1 MNQKPTKPL
10 EQLIKAQLER
20 WKQRSSKDTAKP
32 PSRISVITVSMQPGS
47 GGSLVAE
54 TLAKRLD
61 FDYFHR
67 KIIKQIA
74 SSARTSAAVVESVEK
89 ERLSGISDF
98 IALLVKKHYLYPD
111 DYLMHLMQVIN
122 TIAEHGRAVIVGRGA
137 NFILPPEKRFSV
149 RVAAEMDL
157 RIGNIAEAFKC
168 SGDEARRRIVQR
180 ESRRSA
186 FIRQFFH
193 ADIDDPLCYDMV
205 LNTGTTDVEVA
216 VEAVLGAVS
225 YYLQRK

>member
-1 MNQKPTKPL
+1 MSQPPGKTL

-20 WKQRSSKDTAKP
+20 WKQRGARDASTP
-32 PSRISVITVSMQPGS
+32 PARISVITLSMQPGS

-54 TLAKRLD
+54 SLAQRLD

-67 KIIKQIA
+67 KLIKEIA
-74 SSARTSAAVVESVEK
+74 SSAKTSAAVVESVEK

-98 IALLVKKHYLYPD
+98 ISLLVKKHYLYPD

-137 NFILPPEKRFSV
+137 NFILPPDKRFSI
-149 RVAAEMDL
+149 RVMADMDL
-157 RIGNIAEAFKC
+157 RIRNVTSAFNC
-168 SGDEARRRIVQR
+168 SREEARRRIVQR

-193 ADIDDPLCYDMV
+193 SDIDDPLCYDMV
-205 LNTGTTDVEVA
+205 LNTGTTDIHLTE
-216 VEAVLGAVS
+216 EAILGAVS
-225 YYLQRK
+225 YFLQQS